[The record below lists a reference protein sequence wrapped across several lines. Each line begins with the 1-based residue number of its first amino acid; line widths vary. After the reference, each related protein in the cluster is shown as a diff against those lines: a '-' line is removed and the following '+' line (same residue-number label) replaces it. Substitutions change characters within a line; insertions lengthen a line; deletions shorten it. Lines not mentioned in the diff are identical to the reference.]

1 MSATVHI
8 LLFASV
14 ANALTEFLFKPVR
27 TLLTRLLPGSVVHDI
42 LDFIT
47 PYVAWVFAGVLVW
60 FGQVNLFAE
69 TALPPTIGIVATSAV
84 AVFAAT
90 KLHDFFKWPTTAAQA
105 LNNGGSCCK
114 R

>member
-27 TLLTRLLPGSVVHDI
+27 SLITRIMPGSVVQDI
-42 LDFIT
+42 LDFLT
-47 PYVAWVFAGVLVW
+47 PYVAWAIAGVLVW
-60 FGQVNLFAE
+60 FSQINLFAE
-69 TALPPTIGIVATSAV
+69 TPLPPTIGVIATSTV

-90 KLHDFFKWPTTAAQA
+90 KLHDFFKWPETAGAA
-105 LNNGGSCCK
+105 SNRSTCCK
-114 R
+114 